1 MSIFDADVEDSVIEK
16 FKAMSHDELLNALE
30 VCKESRPELAL
41 VIYIQ
46 IYQKYTDERNKKEA
60 GNWLYKLIEYCVEGE
75 LASKKEIQSL
85 HPLLKLNFS
94 SLIYDGQISSVLEI
108 SKSLVVLYSRLG
120 RDIEYVEATLER
132 CGYLA
137 RDNQFESVI
146 IEASE
151 AFGVA
156 KVIESFELA
165 GQCALILSIAH
176 FRQFDIDASDLLESN
191 LSEASEYAQVALQYF
206 ENSGDTLMAEAA
218 LFTIAKN
225 YAFLQKY
232 SIALEYIEQA
242 IRLHENLIETK
253 DFNLKSFSEYRCL
266 QGKLLRKLG
275 RPQEAMTCL
284 VEALKSASENFRQGQ
299 GDPKGKRV
307 IPDPISLAVIVPT
320 MRMELS
326 WTLVELDD
334 LEGAWEEFTQSSRFF
349 YGIHTPKSIET
360 AYGLAYLLWKRK
372 RYKVSLKICTEI
384 LEGRI
389 NIYPWSGEGI
399 FSDEGDVKILELI
412 EKNSRPL
419 KEGEGRYKSIES
431 LRREE
436 MAIWWIV
443 ISQTALNYQA
453 LNLWQESLDV
463 LEKVNEF
470 VGYIPSTEEAA
481 QVEYLR
487 ANALTKL
494 QKIDEAKSKL
504 EEIIDYAPD
513 DDFSSGLANALWLR
527 AEQFGSSD
535 PKQDRKRA
543 IEIWSHAG
551 TENFK
556 TAWREAPERAKTE
569 YSDWQS

>member
-16 FKAMSHDELLNALE
+16 FKAMSPDELLNALE

-41 VIYIQ
+41 VIYVE
-46 IYQKYTDERNKKEA
+46 IYQKYSDDKNKKEA
-60 GNWLYKLIEYCVEGE
+60 GNWLYKLIEYCVEGD

-85 HPLLKLNFS
+85 RQLLKLKFS
-94 SLIYDGQISSVLEI
+94 SLIFDGQISSVLEI
-108 SKSLVVLYSRLG
+108 SKNLAVLYSRFG
-120 RDIEYVEATLER
+120 RDIEYVGATLER
-132 CGYLA
+132 CNYLA
-137 RDNQFESVI
+137 QDNQFDVVI
-146 IEASE
+146 REASE

-165 GQCALILSIAH
+165 GACALIISTAH
-176 FRQFDIDASDLLESN
+176 FRQFDLENSDLLDTHMDS
-191 LSEASEYAQVALQYF
+191 AIEYAEIALQLF
-206 ENSGDTLMAEAA
+206 ENSGNTIMIERA
-218 LFTIAKN
+218 LATIAKN
-225 YAFLQKY
+225 YAYIQSY
-232 SIALEYIEQA
+232 PSALECIERS
-242 IRLHENLIETK
+242 IEMHEKLRETK
-253 DFNLKSFSEYRCL
+253 DFSLRDFLEYRCL
-266 QGKLLRKLG
+266 QGKLLRKVG
-275 RPQEAMTCL
+275 RLEEAKEILETAF
-284 VEALKSASENFRQGQ
+284 ENTKSVFPSGQ
-299 GDPKGKRV
+299 PDPKTNMV
-307 IPDPISLAVIVPT
+307 TWDPERLSVVVPKL
-320 MRMELS
+320 RMELS

-334 LEGAWEEFTQSSRFF
+334 LEKAWEEFTQTSRFF
-349 YGIHTPKSIET
+349 YGYHTPKSIEA
-360 AYGLAYLLWKRK
+360 AYGSAYLLWKRK

-389 NIYPWSGEGI
+389 NIFPWSGEGI
-399 FSDEGDVKILELI
+399 FTDEGDARIFELI
-412 EKNSRPL
+412 EKNSRTL
-419 KEGEGRYKSIES
+419 KEGEGRHNSMEI

-436 MAIWWIV
+436 MAVLWIV

-453 LNLWQESLDV
+453 LHQWQESLDV

-487 ANALTKL
+487 ANALTQL
-494 QKIDEAKSKL
+494 QKLDEAKSKL
-504 EEIIDYAPD
+504 EEIIEYAPE

-569 YSDWQS
+569 YSDW